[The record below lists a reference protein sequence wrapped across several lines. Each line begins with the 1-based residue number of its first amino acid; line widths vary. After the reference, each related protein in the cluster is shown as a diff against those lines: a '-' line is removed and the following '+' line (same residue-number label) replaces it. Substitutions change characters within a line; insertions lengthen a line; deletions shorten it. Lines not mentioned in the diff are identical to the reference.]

1 MIIDFHT
8 HVFPEQIAAS
18 TIAKLE
24 GLANITAFTNGT
36 LEGLLACMKRA
47 SVDLS
52 VVLPVVTKPTQ
63 FQKVNEKAVALNRL
77 YPGRI
82 LSFGGIHPDSPD
94 YKQELKQIAEM
105 GLKGIKLH
113 PDYQDTFFNDIKY
126 KRIVSYATEL
136 GLIVSVHAGYD
147 IGIGDPVHCTPQ
159 MSAELIH
166 DVAPDKLVLAHT
178 GGFNEWDDV
187 EDLLVGK
194 EVYFDL
200 AYTLGFI
207 KPEQLAR
214 IIDNHGADKIL
225 FATDSPWGSQ
235 TSNVSMFSTFPI
247 SDADRELIFHKN
259 AEKLLQL

>member
-105 GLKGIKLH
+105 GLKGIKL
-113 PDYQDTFFNDIKY
+113 Q
-126 KRIVSYATEL
+126 
-136 GLIVSVHAGYD
+136 
-147 IGIGDPVHCTPQ
+147 IGR
-159 MSAELIH
+159 
-166 DVAPDKLVLAHT
+166 AH
-178 GGFNEWDDV
+178 V
-187 EDLLVGK
+187 
-194 EVYFDL
+194 
-200 AYTLGFI
+200 
-207 KPEQLAR
+207 
-214 IIDNHGADKIL
+214 
-225 FATDSPWGSQ
+225 
-235 TSNVSMFSTFPI
+235 
-247 SDADRELIFHKN
+247 
-259 AEKLLQL
+259 

>member
-24 GLANITAFTNGT
+24 GLANIAAFTNGT

-178 GGFNEWDDV
+178 GGFNV
-187 EDLLVGK
+187 RRRN
-194 EVYFDL
+194 
-200 AYTLGFI
+200 T
-207 KPEQLAR
+207 P
-214 IIDNHGADKIL
+214 
-225 FATDSPWGSQ
+225 
-235 TSNVSMFSTFPI
+235 
-247 SDADRELIFHKN
+247 
-259 AEKLLQL
+259 